1 MNKDSTFDRIV
12 PENIF
17 NSGDLKVLI
26 CYMLAAID
34 EPVPATETAQLFHYE
49 GIANYFDT
57 QTAIYDLEQ
66 NGYITPHNNCK
77 DLFKITEK
85 GKNLSQTLKESVSIA
100 LRTKVYNAVLK
111 MLTRYKY
118 ERDTDIVIENNESGS
133 LLTFKMVSGET
144 TLFSYSLLLPN
155 EAQAL
160 ALREQILKD
169 PKYYYDSFIKLL
181 TEDIP
186 LESKDKAL

>member
-26 CYMLAAID
+26 CYMLSAID

-66 NGYITPHNNCK
+66 NGYIAPHNNSK
-77 DLFKITEK
+77 DLFKITQK
-85 GKNLSQTLKESVSIA
+85 GKNLSQTLKESISIA

-133 LLTFKMVSGET
+133 LLTFKMTSCET

-155 EAQAL
+155 ESQAL

-186 LESKDKAL
+186 LESKDKE

>member
-1 MNKDSTFDRIV
+1 MNQDSTFDRIV

-26 CYMLAAID
+26 CYMLSAID

-66 NGYITPHNNCK
+66 NGYILPHTNGK
-77 DLFKITEK
+77 DLYRITEK
-85 GKNLSQTLKESVSIA
+85 GKNLSRTLKDSVSIT
-100 LRTKVYNAVLK
+100 LRTKVYNAVVK

-118 ERDTDIVIENNESGS
+118 ERDTDILIENQANGS
-133 LLTFKMVSGET
+133 LLTFRMLSGET

-155 EAQAL
+155 EAQAQ

-186 LESKDKAL
+186 LESKSEE